1 MARPKRRTVDY
12 FPHFCK
18 SGRTIYILENLY
30 GNDGY
35 AFWFKL
41 LELLGESEGHYYR
54 CCTASNWAFLIARS
68 KVSEEKALAI
78 ISTLIELGKID
89 DDLWNSERII
99 WVPRFVENLADL
111 YGKRATEMPR
121 KPSFR
126 GENPTKTGV
135 FGEKTKTTQS
145 LPATTSSEVFG
156 EKTPESGSFRGE
168 NPTKTGVFGEKTKT
182 TQSLP
187 ATTSS
192 EVFGEKTPESGSF
205 RGENY
210 QQVAVFGEK
219 TTSKQEFSGNLSAK
233 DSIVKERIEKD
244 SRLLPAHTCEA
255 VVDAWNT
262 ILGDH
267 LPKVQ
272 TLTEGRK
279 EALKARLEELSSDT
293 EEAVGMLTEAFEK
306 VKQSTFLLGD
316 NDRGWSAT
324 FDWVIQSADKLAKI
338 IEGVYDDHHGTNR
351 KATNSDIALGVDEW
365 IESGTGRRTYG
376 TGSTTIPTDAPPR
389 PSARHQ
395 WDAASGLWIL
405 I

>member
-1 MARPKRRTVDY
+1 MARPKRQTVDFFLHY
-12 FPHFCK
+12 CK
-18 SGRTIYILENLY
+18 GGKTLYILEGKY

-41 LELLGESEGHYYR
+41 LELLGESEGHFYS
-54 CCTASNWAFLIARS
+54 CVNTTDWEFLLAKTRVREDIANG
-68 KVSEEKALAI
+68 I
-78 ISTLIELGKID
+78 IDTLIDLGKID
-89 DDLWNSERII
+89 ADLWRVGRIL
-99 WVPRFVENLADL
+99 WVENLVKYLDEVYKRRKADL
-111 YGKRATEMPR
+111 PR
-121 KPSFR
+121 KPSLVAR
-126 GENPTKTGV
+126 VIPSETNSDNYSPELMYAETTVNAYNNPPERDYRQQKLDRV
-135 FGEKTKTTQS
+135 EKS
-145 LPATTSSEVFG
+145 RV
-156 EKTPESGSFRGE
+156 EKSRERE
-168 NPTKTGVFGEKTKT
+168 EK
-182 TQSLP
+182 
-187 ATTSS
+187 
-192 EVFGEKTPESGSF
+192 
-205 RGENY
+205 
-210 QQVAVFGEK
+210 
-219 TTSKQEFSGNLSAK
+219 
-233 DSIVKERIEKD
+233 

-279 EALKARLEELSSDT
+279 EALKARLEELSSDMD
-293 EEAVGMLTEAFEK
+293 EAVRMLTEAFEK

-338 IEGVYDDHHGTNR
+338 IEGVYDDHGTNR

-376 TGSTTIPTDAPPR
+376 TGATTIPTDAPPR

>member
-1 MARPKRRTVDY
+1 MARPKRQTVDY
-12 FPHFCK
+12 FLHYCK
-18 SGRTIYILENLY
+18 GGKTLYILEGKY

-41 LELLGESEGHYYR
+41 LELLGESEGHFYS
-54 CCTASNWAFLIARS
+54 CVNTTDWEFL
-68 KVSEEKALAI
+68 LAKTRVQEDVANGI
-78 ISTLIELGKID
+78 IDILIDLGKID
-89 DDLWNSERII
+89 ADLWRVGRIL
-99 WVPRFVENLADL
+99 WVENLVKYLAEVYKRRRADL
-111 YGKRATEMPR
+111 PR
-121 KPSFR
+121 KPSLVARVIPAETNSDNTSPGFMYA
-126 GENPTKTGV
+126 ETTVNAYNNPTERGLSSTETQQSRV
-135 FGEKTKTTQS
+135 EKS
-145 LPATTSSEVFG
+145 RV
-156 EKTPESGSFRGE
+156 EKSRERE
-168 NPTKTGVFGEKTKT
+168 EK
-182 TQSLP
+182 
-187 ATTSS
+187 
-192 EVFGEKTPESGSF
+192 
-205 RGENY
+205 
-210 QQVAVFGEK
+210 
-219 TTSKQEFSGNLSAK
+219 
-233 DSIVKERIEKD
+233 

-279 EALKARLEELSSDT
+279 EALKARLEELSSDMD
-293 EEAVGMLTEAFEK
+293 EAVGMLTEAFEK

-376 TGSTTIPTDAPPR
+376 TGATTIPTDAPPR

-395 WDAASGLWIL
+395 WDVASGLWIL

>member
-1 MARPKRRTVDY
+1 MARPKRQTVDFFLHY
-12 FPHFCK
+12 CK
-18 SGRTIYILENLY
+18 GGKTLYILEGKY

-41 LELLGESEGHYYR
+41 LELLGESEGHFYS
-54 CCTASNWAFLIARS
+54 CVNTTDWEFL
-68 KVSEEKALAI
+68 LAKTRVREDVANGI
-78 ISTLIELGKID
+78 IDTLIDLGKID
-89 DDLWNSERII
+89 ADLWRAGRIL
-99 WVPRFVENLADL
+99 WVENLVKYLAEVYKRRRADL
-111 YGKRATEMPR
+111 PR
-121 KPSFR
+121 KPSLVAR
-126 GENPTKTGV
+126 VIPAETNSDNHSPELMYAETMVNAYNNPAELDYRQQKLDRV
-135 FGEKTKTTQS
+135 DKSRVRVEESKEEESKEEKSK
-145 LPATTSSEVFG
+145 E
-156 EKTPESGSFRGE
+156 EK
-168 NPTKTGVFGEKTKT
+168 
-182 TQSLP
+182 
-187 ATTSS
+187 
-192 EVFGEKTPESGSF
+192 
-205 RGENY
+205 
-210 QQVAVFGEK
+210 
-219 TTSKQEFSGNLSAK
+219 
-233 DSIVKERIEKD
+233 
-244 SRLLPAHTCEA
+244 SRLLPAHTWKA

-279 EALKARLEELSSDT
+279 EALKARLEELSSDMD
-293 EEAVGMLTEAFEK
+293 EAVGMLTEAFEK

-338 IEGVYDDHHGTNR
+338 IEGVYDDHGTNR

-376 TGSTTIPTDAPPR
+376 TGATTIPTDAPPR

>member
-1 MARPKRRTVDY
+1 MARPKRQTVDFFLHY
-12 FPHFCK
+12 CK
-18 SGRTIYILENLY
+18 GGKTLYILEGKY

-41 LELLGESEGHYYR
+41 LELLGESEGHFYS
-54 CCTASNWAFLIARS
+54 CVNTTDWEFL
-68 KVSEEKALAI
+68 LAKTRVREDVANGI
-78 ISTLIELGKID
+78 IDTLIDLGKID
-89 DDLWNSERII
+89 EDLWRAGRIL
-99 WVPRFVENLADL
+99 WVENLVKYLAEVYKRRRADL
-111 YGKRATEMPR
+111 PR
-121 KPSFR
+121 KPSLVAR
-126 GENPTKTGV
+126 VIPAETNSDDHSHELMYAETMVNAYNNPPELDYRQQKLDRV
-135 FGEKTKTTQS
+135 EKS
-145 LPATTSSEVFG
+145 RVRV
-156 EKTPESGSFRGE
+156 EKSR
-168 NPTKTGVFGEKTKT
+168 VRVEKSK
-182 TQSLP
+182 
-187 ATTSS
+187 
-192 EVFGEKTPESGSF
+192 EEKSKE
-205 RGENY
+205 
-210 QQVAVFGEK
+210 EK
-219 TTSKQEFSGNLSAK
+219 
-233 DSIVKERIEKD
+233 
-244 SRLLPAHTCEA
+244 SRLLPAHTWKA

-279 EALKARLEELSSDT
+279 EALKARLEELSSDM
-293 EEAVGMLTEAFEK
+293 EEAVRMLTEAFEK

-338 IEGVYDDHHGTNR
+338 IEGVYDDHGTNR

-365 IESGTGRRTYG
+365 IEPGTGRRTYG

>member
-1 MARPKRRTVDY
+1 MARPKRQTVDFFLHY
-12 FPHFCK
+12 CK
-18 SGRTIYILENLY
+18 GGKTLYILEGKY

-41 LELLGESEGHYYR
+41 LELLGESEGHFYSCKNSVEWEFLLAKTR
-54 CCTASNWAFLIARS
+54 MRGEIASS
-68 KVSEEKALAI
+68 I
-78 ISTLIELGKID
+78 IDTLIDLGKVD
-89 DDLWNSERII
+89 AELWREGRII
-99 WVPRFVENLADL
+99 WIENFVKYL
-111 YGKRATEMPR
+111 
-121 KPSFR
+121 
-126 GENPTKTGV
+126 
-135 FGEKTKTTQS
+135 
-145 LPATTSSEVFG
+145 SEVY
-156 EKTPESGSFRGE
+156 KRRKIDLPQK
-168 NPTKTGVFGEKTKT
+168 PTLDTETELMHTET
-182 TQSLP
+182 TI
-187 ATTSS
+187 TDD
-192 EVFGEKTPESGSF
+192 
-205 RGENY
+205 RN
-210 QQVAVFGEK
+210 AVNGDF
-219 TTSKQEFSGNLSAK
+219 SKQKHDRVEKSRVDKSR
-233 DSIVKERIEKD
+233 EREEK

-279 EALKARLEELSSDT
+279 EALKARLEELSSDMD
-293 EEAVGMLTEAFEK
+293 EAVRMLTEAFEK

-338 IEGVYDDHHGTNR
+338 IEGVYDDHGTNR

-376 TGSTTIPTDAPPR
+376 TGATTIPTDAPPR

>member
-1 MARPKRRTVDY
+1 MARPKRQTVDFFLHY
-12 FPHFCK
+12 CK
-18 SGRTIYILENLY
+18 GGKTLYILEGKY

-41 LELLGESEGHYYR
+41 LELLGESEGHFYS
-54 CCTASNWAFLIARS
+54 CVNTTDWEFL
-68 KVSEEKALAI
+68 LAKTRVREDVANSI
-78 ISTLIELGKID
+78 IDTLIDLGKID
-89 DDLWNSERII
+89 ADLWRAGRIL
-99 WVPRFVENLADL
+99 WVENLVKYLAEVYKRRRADL
-111 YGKRATEMPR
+111 PR
-121 KPSFR
+121 KPSLVAR
-126 GENPTKTGV
+126 VIPSETNSDNHSPELMYAETTVNAYNNPTERGLSSTETRQSRV
-135 FGEKTKTTQS
+135 EKSRVRVEESRVRVEESK
-145 LPATTSSEVFG
+145 E
-156 EKTPESGSFRGE
+156 EKSKE
-168 NPTKTGVFGEKTKT
+168 EK
-182 TQSLP
+182 
-187 ATTSS
+187 
-192 EVFGEKTPESGSF
+192 
-205 RGENY
+205 
-210 QQVAVFGEK
+210 
-219 TTSKQEFSGNLSAK
+219 
-233 DSIVKERIEKD
+233 
-244 SRLLPAHTCEA
+244 SRLLPAHTWKA

-279 EALKARLEELSSDT
+279 EALKARLEELSSDMD
-293 EEAVGMLTEAFEK
+293 EAVGMLTEAFEK

-338 IEGVYDDHHGTNR
+338 IEGVYDDHGTNR

-365 IESGTGRRTYG
+365 IEPVTGRRTYG

>member
-1 MARPKRRTVDY
+1 MARPKRQTVDFFLHY
-12 FPHFCK
+12 CK
-18 SGRTIYILENLY
+18 GGKTLYILEGKY

-41 LELLGESEGHYYR
+41 LELLGESEGHFYS
-54 CCTASNWAFLIARS
+54 CVNTTDWEFL
-68 KVSEEKALAI
+68 LAKTRVREDVANGI
-78 ISTLIELGKID
+78 IDTLIDLGKID
-89 DDLWNSERII
+89 ADLWRAGRIL
-99 WVPRFVENLADL
+99 WVENLVKYLAEVYKRRRADL
-111 YGKRATEMPR
+111 PR
-121 KPSFR
+121 KPSLVAR
-126 GENPTKTGV
+126 VIPAETNPDNHSPELMYAETTVNAYNNPLERDYRQQKLDRV
-135 FGEKTKTTQS
+135 EKS
-145 LPATTSSEVFG
+145 RVRV
-156 EKTPESGSFRGE
+156 EKSKE
-168 NPTKTGVFGEKTKT
+168 EKSK
-182 TQSLP
+182 
-187 ATTSS
+187 
-192 EVFGEKTPESGSF
+192 EEK
-205 RGENY
+205 
-210 QQVAVFGEK
+210 
-219 TTSKQEFSGNLSAK
+219 
-233 DSIVKERIEKD
+233 
-244 SRLLPAHTCEA
+244 SRLLPAHTWKA

-272 TLTEGRK
+272 TLTDGRK

-293 EEAVGMLTEAFEK
+293 DEAVRMLTEAFEK

-338 IEGVYDDHHGTNR
+338 IEGVYDDHGTNR

-376 TGSTTIPTDAPPR
+376 TGATTIPTDAPPR

>member
-89 DDLWNSERII
+89 DDLWNSERVI

-135 FGEKTKTTQS
+135 S
-145 LPATTSSEVFG
+145 
-156 EKTPESGSFRGE
+156 
-168 NPTKTGVFGEKTKT
+168 GEKTKT

-279 EALKARLEELSSDT
+279 EALKARLEELSSDMD
-293 EEAVGMLTEAFEK
+293 EAVGMLTEAFEK

-338 IEGVYDDHHGTNR
+338 IEGVYDNHGTNR

-365 IESGTGRRTYG
+365 IEPGTGRRTYG

>member
-1 MARPKRRTVDY
+1 MDY

-89 DDLWNSERII
+89 DDLWNSERVI

-135 FGEKTKTTQS
+135 FGEKT
-145 LPATTSSEVFG
+145 
-156 EKTPESGSFRGE
+156 
-168 NPTKTGVFGEKTKT
+168 
-182 TQSLP
+182 
-187 ATTSS
+187 
-192 EVFGEKTPESGSF
+192 
-205 RGENY
+205 
-210 QQVAVFGEK
+210 
-219 TTSKQEFSGNLSAK
+219 TSKQEFSGNLSTK

-244 SRLLPAHTCEA
+244 SRLLPAHTWKA

-262 ILGDH
+262 ILGDY

-279 EALKARLEELSSDT
+279 EALKARLEELSNDMD
-293 EEAVGMLTEAFEK
+293 EAVGMLTEAFEK

-338 IEGVYDDHHGTNR
+338 IEGVYDDHGTNR

-365 IESGTGRRTYG
+365 IEPSTGRRTYG
-376 TGSTTIPTDAPPR
+376 TGATTIPTDAPPR

>member
-1 MARPKRRTVDY
+1 MARPTRQTVDFFLHY
-12 FPHFCK
+12 CK
-18 SGRTIYILENLY
+18 GGKTLYILEGKY

-41 LELLGESEGHYYR
+41 LELLGESEGHFYSCENSVEWEFLLAKTR
-54 CCTASNWAFLIARS
+54 TSGEIASS
-68 KVSEEKALAI
+68 I
-78 ISTLIELGKID
+78 IDTLIDLGKVD
-89 DDLWNSERII
+89 AELWREGRII
-99 WVPRFVENLADL
+99 WIENFVKYL
-111 YGKRATEMPR
+111 
-121 KPSFR
+121 
-126 GENPTKTGV
+126 
-135 FGEKTKTTQS
+135 
-145 LPATTSSEVFG
+145 SEVY
-156 EKTPESGSFRGE
+156 KRRKIDLPQK
-168 NPTKTGVFGEKTKT
+168 PTLDTETELMHTET
-182 TQSLP
+182 TII
-187 ATTSS
+187 
-192 EVFGEKTPESGSF
+192 GD
-205 RGENY
+205 RN
-210 QQVAVFGEK
+210 AVNGDF
-219 TTSKQEFSGNLSAK
+219 SKQKLDRVEKSRVDKSR
-233 DSIVKERIEKD
+233 EREEK

-279 EALKARLEELSSDT
+279 EALKARLEELSSDMD
-293 EEAVGMLTEAFEK
+293 EAVGMLTEAFEK

-338 IEGVYDDHHGTNR
+338 IEGVYDDHGTNR
-351 KATNSDIALGVDEW
+351 KATNSDIDLGVDEW
-365 IESGTGRRTYG
+365 IEPGTGRRTYG

>member
-1 MARPKRRTVDY
+1 MARPKRQTVDY

-18 SGRTIYILENLY
+18 SGRTIFILEGLY

-35 AFWFKL
+35 AFWYKL
-41 LELLGESEGHYYR
+41 LETLGESEGHCYD
-54 CCTASNWAFLIARS
+54 CSTTSNWSFLISRAR
-68 KVSEEKALAI
+68 VSDERAREI
-78 ISTLIELGKID
+78 IATLVELGKID
-89 DDLWNSERII
+89 AELWNEHSVI
-99 WVPRFVENLADL
+99 WVPRFVENLTDL
-111 YGKRATEMPR
+111 YRKRATGIPD

-126 GENPTKTGV
+126 GENYTKTGV
-135 FGEKTKTTQS
+135 S
-145 LPATTSSEVFG
+145 A
-156 EKTPESGSFRGE
+156 
-168 NPTKTGVFGEKTKT
+168 
-182 TQSLP
+182 
-187 ATTSS
+187 
-192 EVFGEKTPESGSF
+192 
-205 RGENY
+205 
-210 QQVAVFGEK
+210 EK
-219 TTSKQEFSGNLSAK
+219 TTPKWGFPRNLSAK

-272 TLTEGRK
+272 TLTDGRK
-279 EALKARLEELSSDT
+279 EALKARLEELSSDMD
-293 EEAVGMLTEAFEK
+293 EAVGMLTEAFEK

-338 IEGVYDDHHGTNR
+338 IEGVYDDHGTNR

-376 TGSTTIPTDAPPR
+376 TGATTIPTDAPPR

>member
-1 MARPKRRTVDY
+1 MARPKRQTVDY
-12 FPHFCK
+12 FLHYCK
-18 SGRTIYILENLY
+18 GGKTLYILEGKY

-41 LELLGESEGHYYR
+41 LELLGESDGHFYS
-54 CCTASNWAFLIARS
+54 CVNTTDWEFL
-68 KVSEEKALAI
+68 LAKTRVREDVANGI
-78 ISTLIELGKID
+78 IDTLIDLGKID
-89 DDLWNSERII
+89 ADLWRAGRIL
-99 WVPRFVENLADL
+99 WVENLVKYLAEIYKRRKADL
-111 YGKRATEMPR
+111 PR
-121 KPSFR
+121 KPSLVAR
-126 GENPTKTGV
+126 VIPAETNSDDHSPELMYAETTVNTYNNPPERDYRQQKHDRV
-135 FGEKTKTTQS
+135 EKS
-145 LPATTSSEVFG
+145 RVRV
-156 EKTPESGSFRGE
+156 EKSRVDKSRERE
-168 NPTKTGVFGEKTKT
+168 EK
-182 TQSLP
+182 
-187 ATTSS
+187 
-192 EVFGEKTPESGSF
+192 
-205 RGENY
+205 
-210 QQVAVFGEK
+210 
-219 TTSKQEFSGNLSAK
+219 
-233 DSIVKERIEKD
+233 

-279 EALKARLEELSSDT
+279 EALKARLEELSSDMD
-293 EEAVGMLTEAFEK
+293 EAARMLTEAFEK

-338 IEGVYDDHHGTNR
+338 IEGVYDDHGTNR

-376 TGSTTIPTDAPPR
+376 TGATTIPTDAPPR

>member
-1 MARPKRRTVDY
+1 MARPKRQTVDY

-18 SGRTIYILENLY
+18 SGRTIFILEGLY

-35 AFWFKL
+35 AFWYKL
-41 LELLGESEGHYYR
+41 LETLGESEGHCYD
-54 CCTASNWAFLIARS
+54 CSTTSNWSFLISRAR
-68 KVSEEKALAI
+68 VSDERAREI
-78 ISTLIELGKID
+78 IATLVELGKID
-89 DDLWNSERII
+89 AELWNEHSVI
-99 WVPRFVENLADL
+99 WVPRFVENLTDL
-111 YGKRATEMPR
+111 YRKRATGIPD

-126 GENPTKTGV
+126 GENYPKTGV
-135 FGEKTKTTQS
+135 SAEKTNTTQS
-145 LPATTSSEVFG
+145 LSAATSQDVSA
-156 EKTPESGSFRGE
+156 EKTPEYGG
-168 NPTKTGVFGEKTKT
+168 
-182 TQSLP
+182 
-187 ATTSS
+187 
-192 EVFGEKTPESGSF
+192 F

-210 QQVAVFGEK
+210 TKTGVSAEK
-219 TTSKQEFSGNLSAK
+219 TTPKREFPRNLSAK
-233 DSIVKERIEKD
+233 DSIGKERIEKD

-279 EALKARLEELSSDT
+279 EALKARLEELSSDMD
-293 EEAVGMLTEAFEK
+293 EAARMLTEAFEK

-338 IEGVYDDHHGTNR
+338 IEGVYDDHGTNR

-376 TGSTTIPTDAPPR
+376 TGATTIPTDAPPR